1 MSAAS
6 GRKQPQVRVGVDVLF
21 LDRFRRIAA
30 NRRFRQMLFTERELA
45 AVPDT
50 PRRAEEYLAGRFAAK
65 EAVAKVLGIGFLEG
79 LVWRDIEV
87 TRAGAAPEV
96 VLHAGAMAAADRHG
110 LAGIS
115 VSITHQGPLVVS
127 VAAAAHQENE

>member
-1 MSAAS
+1 M
-6 GRKQPQVRVGVDVLF
+6 GNRGVRVGVDVLF

-30 NRRFRQMLFTERELA
+30 NQRFRRMLFTDRELA
-45 AVPDT
+45 AVPET

-65 EAVAKVLGIGFLEG
+65 EAVAKVLGTGFLEG

-87 TRAGAAPEV
+87 TRAAPEV
-96 VLHAGAMAAADRHG
+96 VLHAGARVAADRHG
-110 LAGIS
+110 LAQIS

-127 VAAAAHQENE
+127 VAAGAQQENQ